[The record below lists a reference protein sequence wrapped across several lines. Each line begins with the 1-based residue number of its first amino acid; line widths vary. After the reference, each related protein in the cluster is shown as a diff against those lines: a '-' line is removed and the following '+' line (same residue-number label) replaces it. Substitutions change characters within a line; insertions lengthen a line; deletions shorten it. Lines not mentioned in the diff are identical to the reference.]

1 MTDVTLNRTAA
12 PTYEGMKS
20 ADPGYCPGRRENTTG
35 TLKAVKTSRRTSK
48 VYASMAVTAL
58 GLVAGGQAAAA
69 TISPSTLPQLTTID
83 ERFQSYNVEM
93 AEVIGGNFWKPYAAR
108 KPKTATKKI
117 TSFEIGKDP
126 TMFEKRAP
134 ANLTNARLRK
144 LAAALG
150 PAYVRVSGTWANSVF
165 FQDTDAVEAGS
176 TPSGYQ
182 SVLTRPQ
189 WAGVIAFTRA
199 VDAKLVTSFAISS
212 GVRDA
217 DGIWTPVQAKPLV
230 AYTKSIGGTIAA
242 AELFNEPTIA
252 ASGGAPDGYTAL
264 TYARDEAAFRSFI
277 KTAASELQIVGP
289 GSVGEGGAT
298 LFPKSVPFLH
308 SANLLGT
315 DPKPKFDVFSYHY
328 YGAVSKRCEAMGP
341 GLGTTAVAALSEHWL
356 SQTEEVFDFYKPLH
370 AQYAPEAPI
379 WITETA
385 DAACG
390 GNPWGSTFLDTF
402 RYVDQ
407 MGRLAKRGVKA
418 IFHNTLASSEYGL
431 IDQSDF
437 RPRPNY
443 WAALLWRRLMGT
455 VVLNAGSPREGL
467 HLYAQCLRGHPGG
480 VALLAINNSRTD
492 PSEITLPTASIRY
505 TLSAPTLESAS
516 VMLNGQSLQL
526 NPNDD
531 LPDINGRATA
541 AGPMH
546 FAPATITFVAIPEAA
561 NAACRAVKD

>member
-1 MTDVTLNRTAA
+1 MAA
-12 PTYEGMKS
+12 
-20 ADPGYCPGRRENTTG
+20 
-35 TLKAVKTSRRTSK
+35 
-48 VYASMAVTAL
+48 TAL
-58 GLVAGGQAAAA
+58 GLALGGQAAAA
-69 TISPSTLPQLTTID
+69 RISLSTLPQITTVD

-93 AEVIGGNFWKPYAAR
+93 AEVIGGNFWRSYAAL
-108 KPKTATKKI
+108 KPQTVTKP
-117 TSFEIGKDP
+117 TTTFEIGKDP
-126 TMFEKRAP
+126 AMFEKRPPIDLA
-134 ANLTNARLRK
+134 NARLRK

-165 FQDTDAVEAGS
+165 FQDTDAGEAGP
-176 TPSGYQ
+176 TPSGYRG
-182 SVLTRPQ
+182 VLTRSQ
-189 WAGVIAFTRA
+189 WAGVIDFARA
-199 VDAKLVTSFAISS
+199 ADAKLVTSFAISS

-242 AELFNEPTIA
+242 AELVNEPTIA
-252 ASGGAPDGYTAL
+252 ASGGAPAGYSAL

-277 KTAASELQIVGP
+277 RTAAPDLQIVGP
-289 GSVGEGGAT
+289 GSVGEDGVT
-298 LFPKSVPFLH
+298 LFPKSLPMLR
-308 SANLLGT
+308 SADLLGT

-356 SQTEEVFDFYKPLH
+356 SQTEEVFEFYKLLH

-390 GNPWGSTFLDTF
+390 GNPWGATFLDTF

-431 IDQSDF
+431 IDQGDF

-443 WAALLWRRLMGT
+443 WGALLWRRLMGT
-455 VVLNAGSPREGL
+455 VVLDAGASREGL
-467 HLYAQCLRGHPGG
+467 HLYAQCLRGHAGG

-492 PSEITLPTASIRY
+492 RSEIMLPTASVRY
-505 TLSAPTLESAS
+505 TLSAPALQSAS
-516 VMLNGQSLQL
+516 VMLNGLPL
-526 NPNDD
+526 RLDPNDD
-531 LPDINGRATA
+531 LPEINGRATA

-561 NAACRAVKD
+561 NAACAAVKD

>member
-1 MTDVTLNRTAA
+1 
-12 PTYEGMKS
+12 
-20 ADPGYCPGRRENTTG
+20 
-35 TLKAVKTSRRTSK
+35 
-48 VYASMAVTAL
+48 MAVTAL

-83 ERFQSYNVEM
+83 KRFQSYNIEM
-93 AEVIGGNFWKPYAAR
+93 AEVIGGDFWKPYPALKA
-108 KPKTATKKI
+108 KTATKSI
-117 TSFEIGKDP
+117 TTFEIGKDP
-126 TMFEKRAP
+126 AMFETRAP
-134 ANLTNARLRK
+134 VDLANARLRK

-165 FQDTDAVEAGS
+165 FEDTDAVEAGP

-182 SVLTRPQ
+182 SVLTRAQ

-199 VDAKLVTSFAISS
+199 VDAELVTSFAISS

-217 DGIWTPVQAKPLV
+217 DGIWTPAQAQPLV
-230 AYTKSIGGTIAA
+230 AYTKSIGGTITA

-252 ASGGAPDGYTAL
+252 ASGGAPAGYNAA
-264 TYARDEAAFRSFI
+264 TYARDEAAFRTFVQA
-277 KTAASELQIVGP
+277 TAPDMLIVGP
-289 GSVGEGGAT
+289 GSAGEGGIAV
-298 LFPKSVPFLH
+298 VPPTMPMLH
-308 SANLLGT
+308 SADLLGG

-328 YGAVSKRCEAMGP
+328 YGAVSERCEAMGP
-341 GLGTTAVAALSEHWL
+341 GLGTTAAAALSEQWL
-356 SQTEEVFDFYKPLH
+356 SQTDGVFDFYKPLH
-370 AQYAPEAPI
+370 AKYAPGTPI

-431 IDQSDF
+431 SIRALS
-437 RPRPNY
+437 RHGPNY

-455 VVLNAGSPREGL
+455 VVLDAGASREGL

-480 VALLAINNSRTD
+480 VALLAINNSRTQTTA
-492 PSEITLPTASIRY
+492 ITLPIEAERY
-505 TLSAPTLESAS
+505 TLSAKQLDSPTIQ
-516 VMLNGQSLQL
+516 LNGKDQSL
-526 NPNDD
+526 
-531 LPDINGRATA
+531 A
-541 AGPMH
+541 
-546 FAPATITFVAIPEAA
+546 ATITARFPA
-561 NAACRAVKD
+561 NASRAVPSNSRPPASPSSL